1 MKKLRFSDLFAMGI
15 GTTIGAGVFT
25 LTGVAMGY
33 TGGSVFLAYLLGSLI
48 IVFCM
53 LPTVIAGSVVPRTG
67 CFYVL
72 SKETFS
78 SKVTGFHFWTYFI
91 GRITMASNATAF
103 AIYFTSIFTDL
114 NPKAVGIAVL
124 LLFFLN
130 NIFGL
135 HTAVAVQKIM
145 NAVLLAALF
154 IFIAVGLGH
163 WNVQLVFNEQQFMSG
178 GFSGFM
184 SAISLLVFSLSGGM
198 SILQYGNMAEKP
210 ERDIPKAC
218 FLIALTVAVL
228 FAAIGLVTAGVL
240 PVVPLKEGGASA
252 AGTAFFGGPNKAVLN
267 TARAIFPQGGLFIF
281 FVLGGACFALTTSI
295 NSAFANY
302 ATSCMRAAEDGW
314 LPRIF
319 LKKNRFGAPYLLYLA
334 FVIIAAIPI
343 FLSSDIVALNASL
356 VKVSS
361 GLQILTNLFP
371 NLALL
376 SIQKYH
382 RAEWEH
388 SRFYMPATLHRIV
401 SIVPNIGMVL
411 LVYFNFITYS
421 PAVLR
426 IVLVICV
433 LGVVY
438 AFAGD
443 ALIKRRNSIPGIS

>member
-53 LPTVIAGSVVPRTG
+53 LPTIIAGSVVPRTG

-78 SKVTGFHFWTYFI
+78 SKITGFHFWTYFV

-103 AIYFTSIFTDL
+103 AMYFTSVFTSL
-114 NPKAVGIAVL
+114 NPKAVGIAVIL
-124 LLFFLN
+124 IFLLN

-135 HTAVAVQKIM
+135 NAAVRIQKIM
-145 NAVLLAALF
+145 NAVLLTALLV
-154 IFIAVGLGH
+154 FIAVGFSR
-163 WNVQLVFNEQQFMSG
+163 WNVQFVFNEQQFMSG
-178 GFSGFM
+178 GFTGLM

-198 SILQYGNMAEKP
+198 SILQYGNMAENP
-210 ERDIPKAC
+210 ERDIPRAC
-218 FLIALTVAVL
+218 LLIALTVALL
-228 FAAIGLVTAGVL
+228 FAAIGIVTAGVL
-240 PVVPLKEGGASA
+240 PTVPLKDGGASV

-267 TARAIFPQGGLFIF
+267 TASAIFSGHSGLFVF

-295 NSAFANY
+295 NSAFPNY
-302 ATSCMRAAEDGW
+302 ATSCIRAAEDGW
-314 LPRIF
+314 LPKAF
-319 LKKNRFGAPYLLYLA
+319 LKRNRFGAPYRLYLA
-334 FVIIAAIPI
+334 FVALAAIPI
-343 FLSSDIVALNASL
+343 LLSKDIVALNASL

-376 SIQKYH
+376 FIQKH
-382 RAEWEH
+382 HKAEWER
-388 SRFYMPATLHRIV
+388 SRFYMPAVLHKLVAVI
-401 SIVPNIGMVL
+401 PNIGMLL

-421 PAVLR
+421 PSVLR
-426 IVLVICV
+426 IVLAIC
-433 LGVVY
+433 GIGIVY
-438 AFAGD
+438 AVVGD
-443 ALIKRRNSIPGIS
+443 LRIKRANQISGV